1 MSAVIFALEQADM
14 QFKED
19 FEKIKSGSSVERFM
33 DDDTSTCRTLNILSL
48 SMENWYR
55 VKSVSV
61 FQFSISIFSV
71 FDSQIE
77 YIQYMSFN
85 VGFFV
90 NQLICQLQLWF
101 RNVSKE
107 RPHSCKG

>member
-85 VGFFV
+85 VGFLSV
-90 NQLICQLQLWF
+90 NQLICQLKLWF
-101 RNVSKE
+101 RNVS
-107 RPHSCKG
+107 